1 MDKEKEM
8 LSDEKFVPTFRILQ
22 DFCQWI
28 VYIAEIMQNP
38 QAAKKTA
45 KQSVWK

>member
-22 DFCQWI
+22 DFCQ
-28 VYIAEIMQNP
+28 
-38 QAAKKTA
+38 
-45 KQSVWK
+45 